1 MTALGSLEYNRAVN
15 EALREAMR
23 EAMREA
29 LRAGV
34 DDYATDEDDAPPP
47 TQTALLPARTIPWSL
62 RRWVHPTSTKR
73 HRHLK
78 KKHKKK
84 ELPDEY
90 DTDDTFELCE

>member
-1 MTALGSLEYNRAVN
+1 MMTTSNPLEYNRAVN

-23 EAMREA
+23 EAI
-29 LRAGV
+29 AGV
-34 DDYATDEDDAPPP
+34 DEYATDEDDAPPP

-73 HRHLK
+73 PRRLK
-78 KKHKKK
+78 NKHKKR